1 MPLFSIIAAKK
12 KALSNILT
20 LRRQHVKQCPE
31 WWWCPESRT
40 NPLLSAGVVR
50 ALSEFSLDYELR
62 KKQNICPYF
71 PARVD
76 EWNILSKVD
85 PEPMCVPA
93 GGKKSKVSVWS
104 QCFYFC
110 LLQPKLPMQTIRW
123 TEFLQVP
130 KRVDFVC
137 LGTPPRGLKY
147 TT

>member
-1 MPLFSIIAAKK
+1 MPLFSIIVAKK
-12 KALSNILT
+12 KALSIILT
-20 LRRQHVKQCPE
+20 LCRQHVKQCHE
-31 WWWCPESRT
+31 WWWCPECRT
-40 NPLLSAGVVR
+40 NLLLSAGVVR
-50 ALSEFSLDYELR
+50 ALSEFSLNYELG

-85 PEPMCVPA
+85 PEPMCEP
-93 GGKKSKVSVWS
+93 GRRRKSNVSVWS

-137 LGTPPRGLKY
+137 IGTLPLCFKY